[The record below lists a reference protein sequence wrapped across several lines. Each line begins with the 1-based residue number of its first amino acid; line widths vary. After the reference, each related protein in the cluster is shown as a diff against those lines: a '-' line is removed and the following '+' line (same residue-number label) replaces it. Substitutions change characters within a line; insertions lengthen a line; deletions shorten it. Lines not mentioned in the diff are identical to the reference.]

1 VPRVKVGDRYIDFPD
16 GTPPEEIQAVLND
29 QFSRAR
35 QLGEYLSRPEFGTS
49 FPINRWDE
57 QGQTALDIAAI
68 ITSVVPGL
76 GTATDMAAL
85 ADHERRGDDVKW
97 WEWALSTVGLGVEAG
112 ALHGIFAGVKSAK
125 ADLARLSKAQ
135 DMQGQG
141 VDRAKIWED
150 TGWFQDV
157 DGHWKYEID
166 DSAATYKDPSYLK
179 FYGEKLD
186 ELGYRVGAPD
196 TPDSVREIAQSY
208 ANQKLESTRLKD
220 GLDHPELYEHYP
232 SDGMGGGLPNTKFE
246 AGVVREGYAGAY
258 IPEENKISIS
268 ARQIGDYT
276 DPKST
281 PLHETQHAIQEIEG
295 FARGGSPNDFSLGA
309 STDLMNAHQ
318 DIYKTLTSDVAERMQ
333 SARGD
338 FQSLIKIKK
347 QNPEEYEKVSELLR
361 QAGVSDVDEARAYF
375 SRVETEELKR
385 LEPREQYR
393 RLAGEAEARN
403 VQARMNMPVSGRR
416 IIPPW
421 ETLDVPEKDLI
432 VKK

>member
-1 VPRVKVGDRYIDFPD
+1 MPRVKVGDRYIDFPD

-29 QFSRAR
+29 QFNRAR

-166 DSAATYKDPSYLK
+166 DSDVAYDPVGLGRERGIQGGDYGKGKLSAALIHPEVYEAY
-179 FYGEKLD
+179 
-186 ELGYRVGAPD
+186 
-196 TPDSVREIAQSY
+196 PDSADIKAVDYPFSGKANAQYRPESITSDESITLWRGLLGDK
-208 ANQKLESTRLKD
+208 QKKS
-220 GLDHPELYEHYP
+220 
-232 SDGMGGGLPNTKFE
+232 
-246 AGVVREGYAGAY
+246 
-258 IPEENKISIS
+258 S
-268 ARQIGDYT
+268 A
-276 DPKST
+276 
-281 PLHETQHAIQEIEG
+281 LHELQHAIQEREG
-295 FARGGSPNDFSLGA
+295 FAAGGNVAEMAQAKDAQMARLSFLNKEAGRVARRMDELSPNGYNMPDAKSE
-309 STDLMNAHQ
+309 
-318 DIYKTLTSDVAERMQ
+318 K
-333 SARGD
+333 
-338 FQSLIKIKK
+338 
-347 QNPEEYEKVSELLR
+347 EYAQLR
-361 QAGVSDVDEARAYF
+361 QEYDAIMSEKMGMNMIQQDPRQAY
-375 SRVETEELKR
+375 LN
-385 LEPREQYR
+385 
-393 RLAGEAEARN
+393 LAGEAEARN
-403 VQARMNMPVSGRR
+403 VQARMNMPASGRR

-432 VKK
+432 VRK